1 MRRPRLR
8 SPREWCRDQ
17 LWRDPA
23 QTRSSARA
31 GLGRRT
37 PGGSAFIPFDCTKWP
52 CGVTV
57 AFGFEDRTGIQWTIS
72 GDCSGAILRHFS
84 CSAPPKPE
92 RTALEGNSHN
102 RHGTRDG
109 TRPRRTRL
117 NGQGKMPAIPQH
129 LHLGLSVRAAPD
141 RLEGNRE
148 SPAPSCP
155 PGGLVP
161 RHFPTVPF
169 SRIGFRLSSP
179 PGRRFDCGCRLSYS
193 NIGPIHGTVVA
204 TVKSQIPTSNS
215 QSGRRAR
222 EEEVGASF
230 HSEAFGVGVG
240 VVERSRA
247 AGAPAG
253 AERGIGA
260 PASDGDGGSGGATP
274 PGPRMR

>member
-161 RHFPTVPF
+161 RPFPTVPF

-204 TVKSQIPTSNS
+204 TVNPKSQRPTPNRVAVPARRKWGRAFIP
-215 QSGRRAR
+215 RRSALGLELSSVVAPQAR
-222 EEEVGASF
+222 PPERSGAS
-230 HSEAFGVGVG
+230 GPP
-240 VVERSRA
+240 RA
-247 AGAPAG
+247 TAMGGPAG
-253 AERGIGA
+253 QR
-260 PASDGDGGSGGATP
+260 P
-274 PGPRMR
+274 PDLG